1 MIPSVAH
8 ILGGDPPR
16 VWSFIVTIF
25 GDLAREDDRY
35 ISSRTINRLTAE
47 IGVKPEATRVALH
60 RLRKE
65 DWLESAKFGR
75 ESHYRLTNKGR
86 KLSREAAP
94 RIYSMSTDRPV
105 WLALYDPTLATPDG
119 LRILSGMS
127 VVAHEQDG
135 AMNIAIDQPLPQWML
150 DRLVVKEVQS
160 AVGHLCQRLQS
171 MPPVASDAPA
181 LDRIVLR
188 LSIVHEWRRI
198 ILRLPDVPD
207 PVLGQGIALQDVRH
221 TVHGLLSSLSDVAL
235 DHISNM
241 DAHKP

>member
-1 MIPSVAH
+1 MTPSVAH

-35 ISSRTINRLTAE
+35 ISSRILNRLTAE

-86 KLSREAAP
+86 KLSRAAAP
-94 RIYSMSTDRPV
+94 RIYGDTFDLPLWM
-105 WLALYDPTLATPDG
+105 ALYDPAAVAPDG
-119 LRILSGMS
+119 LRILSGVS
-127 VVAHEQDG
+127 LVAQEEKG
-135 AMNIAIDQPLPQWML
+135 AMNIPLDHPIPQWMV
-150 DRLVVKEVQS
+150 DRLVDQD
-160 AVGHLCQRLQS
+160 AQVGAKNLLQRLQT
-171 MPPVASDAPA
+171 MAQISDLSC
-181 LDRIVLR
+181 LDRMVLR

-198 ILRLPDVPD
+198 ILHVPNVPD
-207 PVLGQGIALQDVRH
+207 QVLGNGIALRDLRQAVQRFLD
-221 TVHGLLSSLSDVAL
+221 LLSDVSL
-235 DHISNM
+235 DNADDI
-241 DAHKP
+241 

>member
-1 MIPSVAH
+1 MTPSVAH

-35 ISSRTINRLTAE
+35 ISSRILNRLTAE

-86 KLSREAAP
+86 KLSRAAAP
-94 RIYSMSTDRPV
+94 RIYGDTFDLPLWM
-105 WLALYDPTLATPDG
+105 ALYDPAAVAPDG
-119 LRILSGMS
+119 LRILSGVS
-127 VVAHEQDG
+127 LVAQEEKG
-135 AMNIAIDQPLPQWML
+135 AMNIPLDHPIPQWMV
-150 DRLVVKEVQS
+150 DRLVDQD
-160 AVGHLCQRLQS
+160 AQVGAKNLLQRLQT
-171 MPPVASDAPA
+171 MAQISDLSC
-181 LDRIVLR
+181 LDRMVLR

-198 ILRLPDVPD
+198 ILRLPKLPD
-207 PVLGQGIALQDVRH
+207 QVLGNGIALHDLRQAVQRFLD
-221 TVHGLLSSLSDVAL
+221 LLSDVSL
-235 DHISNM
+235 DNADDI
-241 DAHKP
+241 

>member
-1 MIPSVAH
+1 MTPSVAH

-35 ISSRTINRLTAE
+35 ISSRTLNRLTAE

-94 RIYSMSTDRPV
+94 RIYGDTFDRPL
-105 WLALYDPTLATPDG
+105 WMALYDPASAAPDG
-119 LRILSGMS
+119 LRILSGMCL
-127 VVAHEQDG
+127 VAQEQKG
-135 AMNIAIDQPLPQWML
+135 AMNVAAGSSVATMDGGSFGGSRRTKRCQKFTSAFANAGADIRPL
-150 DRLVVKEVQS
+150 
-160 AVGHLCQRLQS
+160 
-171 MPPVASDAPA
+171 
-181 LDRIVLR
+181 
-188 LSIVHEWRRI
+188 
-198 ILRLPDVPD
+198 
-207 PVLGQGIALQDVRH
+207 
-221 TVHGLLSSLSDVAL
+221 
-235 DHISNM
+235 
-241 DAHKP
+241 

>member
-1 MIPSVAH
+1 MTPIVSH

-35 ISSRTINRLTAE
+35 ISSRILNRLTAE

-65 DWLESAKFGR
+65 DWLESTKFGR

-94 RIYSMSTDRPV
+94 RIYERALDHPR
-105 WLALYDPTLATPDG
+105 WLSLYDPAASAPDG

-127 VVAHEQDG
+127 LVEREHKG
-135 AMNIAIDQPLPQWML
+135 AMNIALEHPLPQWMV
-150 DRLVVKEVQS
+150 DRLVDQDVQIG
-160 AVGHLCQRLQS
+160 AKKLQQRLQT
-171 MPPVASDAPA
+171 VAQISDLSD
-181 LDRIVLR
+181 LDRVVLR

-198 ILRLPDVPD
+198 ILRIPDLPDQ
-207 PVLGQGIALQDVRH
+207 VLANGIPIKELRQGVQQ
-221 TVHGLLSSLSDVAL
+221 LLASVSDVTL
-235 DHISNM
+235 DYVDRAS
-241 DAHKP
+241 KS

>member
-1 MIPSVAH
+1 MTPSVAH

-35 ISSRTINRLTAE
+35 ISSRTLNRLTAE

-65 DWLESAKFGR
+65 DWLERTKFGR

-94 RIYSMSTDRPV
+94 RIYAATSDRPL
-105 WLALYDPTLATPDG
+105 WLALYDPLATAPDG

-127 VVAHEQDG
+127 LVSQEEKG
-135 AMNIAIDQPLPQWML
+135 AMNILLDHPLPQWMVG
-150 DRLVVKEVQS
+150 RLVDQDGRNAAKN
-160 AVGHLCQRLQS
+160 LYQRLQT
-171 MPPVASDAPA
+171 MAKISDLSD
-181 LDRIVLR
+181 LDRVVLR

-198 ILRLPDVPD
+198 ILRVPDVPD
-207 PVLGQGIALQDVRH
+207 QVLGNVIALQELRQ
-221 TVHGLLSSLSDVAL
+221 TVQRLLTLLSDVSL
-235 DHISNM
+235 TNVDDI
-241 DAHKP
+241 

>member
-1 MIPSVAH
+1 MTPSVAH

-35 ISSRTINRLTAE
+35 ISSRILNRLTAE

-86 KLSREAAP
+86 KLSRAAAP
-94 RIYSMSTDRPV
+94 RIYGDTFDLPLWM
-105 WLALYDPTLATPDG
+105 ALYDPAAVAPDG
-119 LRILSGMS
+119 LRILSGVS
-127 VVAHEQDG
+127 LVTQEEKG
-135 AMNIAIDQPLPQWML
+135 AMNIPLDHPIPQWMV
-150 DRLVVKEVQS
+150 DRLVDQD
-160 AVGHLCQRLQS
+160 AQVGAKNLLQRLQT
-171 MPPVASDAPA
+171 MAQISDLSC
-181 LDRIVLR
+181 LDRMVLR

-198 ILRLPDVPD
+198 ILRVPNVPD
-207 PVLGQGIALQDVRH
+207 QVLGNGIALRDLRQAVQRFLD
-221 TVHGLLSSLSDVAL
+221 LLSDVSL
-235 DHISNM
+235 DNADDI
-241 DAHKP
+241 